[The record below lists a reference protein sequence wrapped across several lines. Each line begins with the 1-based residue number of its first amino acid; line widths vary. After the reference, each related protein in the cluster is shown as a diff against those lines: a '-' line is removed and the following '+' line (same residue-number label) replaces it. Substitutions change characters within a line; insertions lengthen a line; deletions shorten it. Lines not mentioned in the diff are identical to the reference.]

1 MQKNETLLSGTWPLF
16 LLIGSCVVLLIAV
29 LVLVRS
35 ISRGGGVFSSLRKA
49 LGVIFRNL
57 P

>member
-1 MQKNETLLSGTWPLF
+1 VQKTETLLSGTWPLF
-16 LLIGSCVVLLIAV
+16 LIIGSCVVLSIAV

-35 ISRGGGVFSSLRKA
+35 IIRGGGVFASLRKA

>member
-35 ISRGGGVFSSLRKA
+35 ISRGGGVCASLRKA
-49 LGVIFRNL
+49 LGVVFRNL